1 MNTDDPA
8 QPLSP
13 DVRAAISTFLNE
25 SQRDAQPFAI
35 SDALKAVRRVFPDLE
50 ISDAD
55 LADAITSEALTAGLD
70 IHYDIDPPRK
80 ASSLER
86 WDNEGG
92 AIGKTESALDE
103 AERRKITDTDG
114 TRRRAKRAKSEIGWS
129 RSGN

>member
-1 MNTDDPA
+1 MPSPLSCSTRAMSMNSDDPA
-8 QPLSP
+8 QHLSP

-35 SDALKAVRRVFPDLE
+35 SDALNAVRRVFPDLE

-70 IHYDIDPPRK
+70 IHYDINPPRK

-92 AIGKTESALDE
+92 AIGKQEPEQA
-103 AERRKITDTDG
+103 RRL
-114 TRRRAKRAKSEIGWS
+114 RCFRHP
-129 RSGN
+129 

>member
-1 MNTDDPA
+1 MNSDDLA
-8 QPLSP
+8 QHLSP

-35 SDALKAVRRVFPDLE
+35 SDALNAVRRVFPDLE
-50 ISDAD
+50 ITDAD

-92 AIGKTESALDE
+92 AIGKQEPEQA
-103 AERRKITDTDG
+103 RRL
-114 TRRRAKRAKSEIGWS
+114 RCFRHP
-129 RSGN
+129 

>member
-1 MNTDDPA
+1 MNSDDPA
-8 QPLSP
+8 QHLSP

-35 SDALKAVRRVFPDLE
+35 SDALNAVRRVFPDLE

-92 AIGKTESALDE
+92 AIGKKEPAQPARDE
-103 AERRKITDTDG
+103 AERRKINDTDG
-114 TRRRAKRAKSEIGWS
+114 TRRRAKESEE
-129 RSGN
+129 RNRLV